1 MAPVVTKI
9 IIMTIP
15 KISDI
20 DFDHFLQE
28 SMSQQHRSKVL
39 GLELEASVGE
49 IQDNMKTILG
59 KVILKM
65 IVRGTMVR
73 FLVSSILQKFFNV
86 L

>member
-1 MAPVVTKI
+1 MKMI
-9 IIMTIP
+9 IP
-15 KISDI
+15 KTSDI

-28 SMSQQHRSKVL
+28 SMSQHKSRF
-39 GLELEASVGE
+39 LEFEASVGE

-73 FLVSSILQKFFNV
+73 FLVSSILQKFFAV